1 MSRAVAKLHEGGI
14 AHRDLK
20 PDNIILRHGRQPV
33 LIDLGLARL
42 KGMVDTAAGLAT
54 ESYAPREQKEGR
66 SEERFLGREDV
77 YALGKIIAE
86 MTRGEAVEAKP
97 KAGLFGFGRKSAEEE
112 GSVAD
117 LVAKMTVEDAAKR
130 EVDLIAVAAAL
141 DAASD
146 AAEKKG

>member
-1 MSRAVAKLHEGGI
+1 
-14 AHRDLK
+14 
-20 PDNIILRHGRQPV
+20 V

-42 KGMVDTAAGLAT
+42 RGMVDTAAGLAT

-86 MTRGEAVEAKP
+86 MTRGEAEEVKP
-97 KAGLFGFGRKSAEEE
+97 KGGLFGFGRKSEAEE

-117 LVAKMTVEDAAKR
+117 IVARMAVEDAARR

-146 AAEKKG
+146 AAEKGRDGRRHPRPRPDDSTCHPRESGTNHTLTQK